1 MEEQNKYL
9 TLKKKTMLV
18 FHPIKLKKKI
28 KAKDALEQM
37 EDLLKFM
44 RDRDCLAN
52 MKKV

>member
-1 MEEQNKYL
+1 MSSQEQLYQDNVNDSPA
-9 TLKKKTMLV
+9 T
-18 FHPIKLKKKI
+18 KLKKKI